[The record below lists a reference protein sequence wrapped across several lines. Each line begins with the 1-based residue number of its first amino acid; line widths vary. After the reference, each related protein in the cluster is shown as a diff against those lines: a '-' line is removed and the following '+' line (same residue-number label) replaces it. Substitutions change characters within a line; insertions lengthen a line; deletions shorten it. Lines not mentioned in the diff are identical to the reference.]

1 VSRDTLLEPPITSAA
16 IVAELTGVSPT
27 TVNRIRR
34 IDADLI
40 AKHAGE
46 RRSDRWWLIGH
57 IRVLGQSEESQVL
70 NDPETDEGRL
80 RPPKNSTEDDGRNR
94 R

>member
-1 VSRDTLLEPPITSAA
+1 VHASSRAARSRRVRAAQREPIQYPDPILEHLL
-16 IVAELTGVSPT
+16 
-27 TVNRIRR
+27 
-34 IDADLI
+34 
-40 AKHAGE
+40 AKHASE

-57 IRVLGQSEESQVL
+57 IRVLGQSEELQVL

-80 RPPKNSTEDDGRNR
+80 RLPKNSTEDDGRNR